1 MERNDAIALLNKHLS
16 NKNLVKHC
24 VAAESAMENFA
35 KILNED
41 EKRWALAGLLHDLDY
56 DYTKDNFAK
65 HGKMSG
71 EILRKEGFDD
81 TEILDAIVMHS
92 GNIPATSEMGKA
104 LYAIDPA
111 TGLVTAGV
119 FMSPE
124 KNIHKMGVDFLIKR
138 FKEKRFAAGANRD
151 AIMTATENFGITL
164 EQFLEIVLNGMRE
177 RSEEIGLGKKVS

>member
-1 MERNDAIALLNKHLS
+1 MERNDALALLEKHLT
-16 NKNLVKHC
+16 NKNLIKHC
-24 VAAESAMENFA
+24 IATEAAMENFA
-35 KILNED
+35 AVLGRD
-41 EKRWALAGLLHDLDY
+41 RKRWALAGLLHDLDY
-56 DYTKDNFAK
+56 DYTKDNFAR

-71 EILRKEGFDD
+71 EMLKKEGFDD
-81 TEILDAIVMHS
+81 PEILDAIVMHS

-104 LYAIDPA
+104 LYAVDPS

-151 AIMTATENFGITL
+151 QIMTATDNFGLSL
-164 EQFLEIVLNGMRE
+164 EQFLEIVLSGMRE
-177 RSEEIGLGKKVS
+177 RSEEIGLGKKV